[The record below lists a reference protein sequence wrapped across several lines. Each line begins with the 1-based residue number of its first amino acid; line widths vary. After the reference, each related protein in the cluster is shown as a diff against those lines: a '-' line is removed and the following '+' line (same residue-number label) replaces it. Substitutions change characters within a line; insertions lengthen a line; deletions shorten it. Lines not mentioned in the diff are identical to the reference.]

1 MRAGSMRE
9 QVPSQQE
16 RTEHAATSERN
27 RRRKERQRSKQKQAA
42 AAAAAAA
49 AEAAASEGDKPG
61 EAPRRLA
68 ESKEQAQFEELLQS
82 MKSLGGGERSPS
94 AGGDGGSATPTR
106 GTKLDSGGDALPY

>member
-1 MRAGSMRE
+1 MRAGSMHE

-61 EAPRRLA
+61 EVRAP
-68 ESKEQAQFEELLQS
+68 AQYHDSHASCRAQS
-82 MKSLGGGERSPS
+82 TSDSSL
-94 AGGDGGSATPTR
+94 
-106 GTKLDSGGDALPY
+106 